1 MELPLKYMNIEVGD
15 IVCFNKASEVLPYGI
30 DYGLD
35 ANQDFNTLQQVNH
48 QDVYPQFL
56 VYETNKQLDK
66 VSVKCIQM
74 HKIDNTYTA
83 PESDDVEFN
92 LEDTIAATNY
102 DDTQQIIKGLLE

>member
-1 MELPLKYMNIEVGD
+1 
-15 IVCFNKASEVLPYGI
+15 
-30 DYGLD
+30 
-35 ANQDFNTLQQVNH
+35 
-48 QDVYPQFL
+48 
-56 VYETNKQLDK
+56 
-66 VSVKCIQM
+66 M